1 MMYFKNAINR
11 INQIEWEKLS
21 ITNDADEQ
29 NLGHEYLRRLAIFF
43 YNQKIKPINPLVAN
57 VAALLGDESTINIE
71 DCCDLMVL
79 ESLKDKS
86 IPKAIVMFYL
96 QLARYI
102 DQSQK
107 TASLLE
113 IYEPLIRLLEKG
125 FVFGYREG
133 GFMIYNAKLYP
144 LNGWYNIFL
153 EATSIEIN

>member
-1 MMYFKNAINR
+1 MYFENAINR
-11 INQIEWEKLS
+11 VNQIKWEKLS
-21 ITNDADEQ
+21 ITNHEDEQ

-43 YNQKIKPINPLVAN
+43 YDQKIKPINPIVAN

-71 DCCDLMVL
+71 NCCNLKVL

-86 IPKAIVMFYL
+86 IPKAVVMFYL

-102 DQSQK
+102 DQVQE
-107 TASLLE
+107 TESLLE

-144 LNGWYNIFL
+144 LNGWYDRFL
-153 EATSIEIN
+153 NATPMETN